1 MLDVPS
7 SWDSSESP
15 FRVHQSME
23 RPQEV
28 PQRTRDAWM
37 QGYLD
42 HAKSRPRFMPT
53 MSLPPRQKRTPAG
66 SGAHLGRMTLDPA
79 VTAFSLAAA
88 RPFEAARDANIKA
101 YHCGV
106 MSFCVLQ
113 ALEDLQYRCTFE
125 QLFEKA
131 VWRLDDIRAKYMPMM
146 DQTIQMSF
154 CPNSA
159 PSEVVVFDERYA
171 PVAQHRLSQMAPSP
185 QNRTSGAMSPQPV
198 RESSTEFVPSPMY
211 HLGVEESDALSVGI
225 VYVQIFS
232 CHNLRDP
239 GPQCDPFVKLR
250 VGPVEHQSQVIS
262 NNRNPTWS
270 DDQNKFTFKSKDCQ
284 SDSLIIEV
292 CNAYGERRLGHV
304 AVPLRSLPL
313 CQWQETRQHLSDG
326 AEIEF
331 RVALYPENATKYG
344 SQRPSPSPPRTI
356 ISPQRP
362 ESPKDTFEE
371 GDNIFGKPNLFSAMP
386 DLLSQLAKDPQLDGL
401 GREPSRNPSLTGW
414 HTSLTRE
421 PSQGF
426 SGFGLTGLTPP
437 SFGFTPTS
445 PPFSALS
452 TSQPSVAAP
461 APRMA
466 SRTAPLEGFFSCGGA
481 APAAAPVAAP
491 VASAVTCSVPCST
504 TMPVLQGMT
513 SAPSV
518 PSYGTTTSS
527 AFTPYTTPP
536 TYTTLGSYAPQASA
550 YVGNAASTGSTTYTM
565 CPSGVY
571 NGQLQTPSYQPSY
584 RVIG

>member
-1 MLDVPS
+1 
-7 SWDSSESP
+7 
-15 FRVHQSME
+15 
-23 RPQEV
+23 
-28 PQRTRDAWM
+28 
-37 QGYLD
+37 
-42 HAKSRPRFMPT
+42 
-53 MSLPPRQKRTPAG
+53 
-66 SGAHLGRMTLDPA
+66 
-79 VTAFSLAAA
+79 
-88 RPFEAARDANIKA
+88 
-101 YHCGV
+101 
-106 MSFCVLQ
+106 
-113 ALEDLQYRCTFE
+113 
-125 QLFEKA
+125 
-131 VWRLDDIRAKYMPMM
+131 
-146 DQTIQMSF
+146 
-154 CPNSA
+154 
-159 PSEVVVFDERYA
+159 
-171 PVAQHRLSQMAPSP
+171 
-185 QNRTSGAMSPQPV
+185 
-198 RESSTEFVPSPMY
+198 
-211 HLGVEESDALSVGI
+211 
-225 VYVQIFS
+225 
-232 CHNLRDP
+232 
-239 GPQCDPFVKLR
+239 
-250 VGPVEHQSQVIS
+250 
-262 NNRNPTWS
+262 
-270 DDQNKFTFKSKDCQ
+270 
-284 SDSLIIEV
+284 
-292 CNAYGERRLGHV
+292 
-304 AVPLRSLPL
+304 
-313 CQWQETRQHLSDG
+313 
-326 AEIEF
+326 
-331 RVALYPENATKYG
+331 
-344 SQRPSPSPPRTI
+344 
-356 ISPQRP
+356 
-362 ESPKDTFEE
+362 
-371 GDNIFGKPNLFSAMP
+371 MP

-584 RVIG
+584 RVIGLDEVSTAAAISACEKSQKRSSEGPWRHALVLLRELEIPDATLQFWQSFCIFGETAFIFFNCFCSFVL